1 MSCDIL
7 LILIWLIEHYTEL
20 VTLTLAFFIDT
31 LLCWSK
37 LDTRVHTIP
46 SKNLWELCRTRSPK
60 SSNQKNVYIYIYWKQ
75 CSEWIGWFSSVSTKI
90 VITEKLHNR
99 KTWNIYVVIALWL
112 QSYFLNHYKHHENK
126 FWYKTS
132 FALRCWNLSILS
144 KQSVITI
151 FH

>member
-31 LLCWSK
+31 LLCCSK
-37 LDTRVHTIP
+37 LDTRVHTLP
-46 SKNLWELCRTRSPK
+46 SKNLTIRKTF
-60 SSNQKNVYIYIYWKQ
+60 IYIYWKQ
-75 CSEWIGWFSSVSTKI
+75 CSEWIDWFSSVSTTI

-99 KTWNIYVVIALWL
+99 KTWNKCGYRPLTTIVLP
-112 QSYFLNHYKHHENK
+112 NYKHHENK